1 MALAKLAGSH
11 RRIRRR
17 QKTHPPPFYIN
28 STGGGGG
35 GVRQHSVHSEDEA
48 ITGSQRSLTGWILLQ
63 LRLLRLDLLEVERG
77 LSFTEP
83 SSVGAKIF
91 QAKFLR
97 AEAFRATAY
106 CHIFGF
112 YNNNCIVIHYN
123 ACIAVPYCLGIH
135 MPCNDVMTL

>member
-83 SSVGAKIF
+83 SSVGAKIY

-97 AEAFRATAY
+97 AEAFRAT
-106 CHIFGF
+106 IFRS
-112 YNNNCIVIHYN
+112 Y
-123 ACIAVPYCLGIH
+123 LW
-135 MPCNDVMTL
+135 LL